1 MTNSTF
7 YSEYVWSFRPQI
19 EDGKIHQR
27 AIWGPTMLT
36 LTENDFGIQKSI
48 IGKDDIS
55 HFLGKVCKDKAVG
68 LDKIFLEKSSLG

>member
-1 MTNSTF
+1 
-7 YSEYVWSFRPQI
+7 
-19 EDGKIHQR
+19 
-27 AIWGPTMLT
+27 MLT